1 MSKHPDL
8 VPMES
13 SLIAGYHY
21 DPPTNR
27 LTVKFKNGD
36 VWQYDD
42 VPHERAEAFAGN
54 ASPGAFF
61 GKKIK
66 GQYPGRKL

>member
-1 MSKHPDL
+1 MTKHPDL
-8 VPMES
+8 TPMTS
-13 SLIAGYHY
+13 SLFEASHY

-36 VWQYDD
+36 VWVYKE
-42 VPHERAEAFAGN
+42 VPHERAEAFAGS

-66 GQYPGRKL
+66 GQYPGSKL